1 MFKNV
6 NGVDVKLTASEIAA
20 RHAADAAWTAAADV
34 RAAASVRRERN
45 ARLAETDYM
54 GLVDYPVKA
63 GELEYRQA
71 LRDVPQQAGFPNTH
85 AWPNKPNGN

>member
-6 NGVDVKLTASEIAA
+6 NGVNVEMSESEIATRQA
-20 RHAADAAWTAAADV
+20 EETAWAAAADV

-45 ARLAETDYM
+45 AMLAATDYM
-54 GLVDYPVKA
+54 GLADYPAKG

-71 LRDVPQQAGFPNTH
+71 LRDVPQQSGFPNAH
-85 AWPNKPNGN
+85 AWPNKPNGK